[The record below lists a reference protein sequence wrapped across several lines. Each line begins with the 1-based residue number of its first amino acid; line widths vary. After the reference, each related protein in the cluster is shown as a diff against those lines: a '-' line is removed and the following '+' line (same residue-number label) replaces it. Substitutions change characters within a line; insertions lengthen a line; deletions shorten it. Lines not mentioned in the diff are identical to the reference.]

1 MSHKKAIILTC
12 GIALLWSLAGWNI
25 KMITWSP
32 YAIAAGRSIISVV
45 LLLPMVVKGKSLHI
59 SRNMIGGAV
68 CYTIFNYCFIISTK
82 LATSAIAIMMQYT
95 APVYVAVLA
104 WIFLKERIT
113 KADLISIVFIFG
125 GMFLF
130 FTDEAGGGSTAGKI
144 IAVFNGISFA
154 RISIFLRLEKDGDPK
169 LCMFFGNLLSG
180 IVGIPFIATAGP
192 LDTSGF
198 FFLLLAGILCA
209 LTYTLYAAASTG
221 LSALE
226 TVLLPI
232 IDPVM
237 NPVWV
242 FLFLG
247 EAPGSKSIMGAAV
260 VLIAVTARVVYGI
273 QADAGKARMA

>member
-1 MSHKKAIILTC
+1 M
-12 GIALLWSLAGWNI
+12 
-25 KMITWSP
+25 
-32 YAIAAGRSIISVV
+32 
-45 LLLPMVVKGKSLHI
+45 
-59 SRNMIGGAV
+59 
-68 CYTIFNYCFIISTK
+68 
-82 LATSAIAIMMQYT
+82 
-95 APVYVAVLA
+95 
-104 WIFLKERIT
+104 
-113 KADLISIVFIFG
+113 
-125 GMFLF
+125 
-130 FTDEAGGGSTAGKI
+130 
-144 IAVFNGISFA
+144 
-154 RISIFLRLEKDGDPK
+154 
-169 LCMFFGNLLSG
+169 
-180 IVGIPFIATAGP
+180 
-192 LDTSGF
+192 
-198 FFLLLAGILCA
+198 CA

>member
-1 MSHKKAIILTC
+1 MEHQNDHLE
-12 GIALLWSLAGWNI
+12 
-25 KMITWSP
+25 P

-59 SRNMIGGAV
+59 SRNVIGGAV

-104 WIFLKERIT
+104 WIFFKERIT

-154 RISIFLRLEKDGDPK
+154 GISIFLRLERTAILNSVCFRQPSVRYRRYSVYCDSRAFRYQRIFLPAAGRYFVRADLHALRRRQHRPLRSRDGSP
-169 LCMFFGNLLSG
+169 SHH
-180 IVGIPFIATAGP
+180 
-192 LDTSGF
+192 
-198 FFLLLAGILCA
+198 
-209 LTYTLYAAASTG
+209 
-221 LSALE
+221 
-226 TVLLPI
+226 
-232 IDPVM
+232 
-237 NPVWV
+237 
-242 FLFLG
+242 
-247 EAPGSKSIMGAAV
+247 
-260 VLIAVTARVVYGI
+260 
-273 QADAGKARMA
+273 

>member
-59 SRNMIGGAV
+59 SRNVIGGAV

-113 KADLISIVFIFG
+113 KADLISIVFISVSYTH
-125 GMFLF
+125 L
-130 FTDEAGGGSTAGKI
+130 EEQ
-144 IAVFNGISFA
+144 IALQENLSVG
-154 RISIFLRLEKDGDPK
+154 DGD
-169 LCMFFGNLLSG
+169 N
-180 IVGIPFIATAGP
+180 VGRNIR
-192 LDTSGF
+192 
-198 FFLLLAGILCA
+198 C
-209 LTYTLYAAASTG
+209 
-221 LSALE
+221 
-226 TVLLPI
+226 V
-232 IDPVM
+232 
-237 NPVWV
+237 
-242 FLFLG
+242 
-247 EAPGSKSIMGAAV
+247 
-260 VLIAVTARVVYGI
+260 
-273 QADAGKARMA
+273 

>member
-59 SRNMIGGAV
+59 SRNVIGGAV

-113 KADLISIVFIFG
+113 KADLISIVFIN
-125 GMFLF
+125 
-130 FTDEAGGGSTAGKI
+130 E
-144 IAVFNGISFA
+144 
-154 RISIFLRLEKDGDPK
+154 
-169 LCMFFGNLLSG
+169 
-180 IVGIPFIATAGP
+180 
-192 LDTSGF
+192 
-198 FFLLLAGILCA
+198 
-209 LTYTLYAAASTG
+209 
-221 LSALE
+221 
-226 TVLLPI
+226 
-232 IDPVM
+232 PVQRQK
-237 NPVWV
+237 
-242 FLFLG
+242 
-247 EAPGSKSIMGAAV
+247 E
-260 VLIAVTARVVYGI
+260 
-273 QADAGKARMA
+273 